1 MLIIAIPKSASTS
14 LLLTL
19 KKYHSI
25 DAAQSFF
32 KDYPPPSN
40 SKFIHQLH
48 SDIRTLTAEESI
60 NFEASDH
67 FYKQHIF
74 PSEENLKLFK
84 NTKKV
89 ILLRDPKEVLM
100 AYRRGAKKG
109 VHNLI
114 PGFDMSWNEEKWI
127 TKAQEVGLWDDLNV
141 FHERWTN
148 ASSDDNTLMVDYQDY
163 VTNPNLVLNQI
174 EAFFGL
180 PITEIK
186 VETVKAR
193 YSRETS
199 SDKGQKSWMA
209 KIKKRIY
216 SVYKKL
222 KNK

>member
-19 KKYHSI
+19 KKYHGI
-25 DAAQSFF
+25 DATQSFYR
-32 KDYPPPSN
+32 DYSPPSN

-48 SDIRTLTAEESI
+48 SDIRTLTKKESSS
-60 NFEASDH
+60 FEAPDH

-74 PSEENLKLFK
+74 PSEENLQLFS
-84 NTKKV
+84 NVKKV

-114 PGFDMSWNEEKWI
+114 PGFDINWSEEKWI
-127 TKAQEVGLWDDLNV
+127 QKAQEVGLWDDLNL
-141 FHERWTN
+141 FHDQWMN
-148 ASSDDNTLMVDYQDY
+148 VAKKDNTLIVDYQNY
-163 VTNPNLVLNQI
+163 VTRPNWVLNEI
-174 EAFFGL
+174 ETFFNL
-180 PITEIK
+180 PITEAT

-193 YSRETS
+193 YSRETT
-199 SDKGQKSWMA
+199 SDKGQKVSE

-216 SVYKKL
+216 SIYKKL
-222 KNK
+222 KSK